1 MHGDT
6 SETSTGNDRPVVQA
20 FFHEDSST
28 FTYVVHHADSAV
40 IIDPVLN
47 YDAAS
52 ARTSTTSADAVM
64 AYVRDRQLRVA
75 WILETHAHADHLSAG
90 GYLRDALSAP
100 LAIGG
105 GIVAIQ
111 KHFKSLFDLG
121 DEFVPDGH
129 QFDRLLQDGDEL
141 PAGELSVRVLATPGH
156 TQDGLTYLIGDAAF
170 VGDTVFAP
178 ETGTARCDFPGGDP
192 ARLYHSIQKI
202 FTLPAHTRLFLCHD
216 YPPSGRSEAAQ
227 SSIAAQRERN
237 VHVGHQTPEAEFI
250 ALRRTRDATL
260 PPPRLILPALQVNIQ
275 GGHLP
280 LPAQNGIAYLK
291 LPLNQLGTKT

>member
-1 MHGDT
+1 MHEDT
-6 SETSTGNDRPVVQA
+6 AKTSTANVRPVVKA
-20 FFHEDSST
+20 FFHGDSCT

-40 IIDPVLN
+40 IIDPVLD

-52 ARTSTTSADAVM
+52 ARTSTTSADAVV
-64 AYVRDRQLRVA
+64 AYVRDRKLRVA

-90 GYLRDALSAP
+90 DHLRSTLGAP
-100 LAIGG
+100 MAIGAE
-105 GIVAIQ
+105 IVPIQ

-121 DEFVPDGH
+121 DAFVPDGH

-141 PAGELSVRVLATPGH
+141 TAGEISVRVLATPGH

-202 FTLPAHTRLFLCHD
+202 FALPAHTRLFLCHD
-216 YPPSGRSEAAQ
+216 YPSPGRSEAAQ
-227 SSIAAQRERN
+227 SSIVAQREGN
-237 VHVGHQTPEAEFI
+237 VHVGHQTQEAEFI

-275 GGHLP
+275 GGRLP
-280 LPAQNGIAYLK
+280 PPAENGIAYLK
-291 LPLNQLGTKT
+291 LPLNQIGAKT

>member
-1 MHGDT
+1 MHGHT
-6 SETSTGNDRPVVQA
+6 SHTSTGNERPEVQA

-40 IIDPVLN
+40 IIDPVLD

-64 AYVRDRQLRVA
+64 AYVLDRKLRVA

-90 GYLRDALSAP
+90 SHLRNTLGAP
-100 LAIGG
+100 MAIGG
-105 GIVAIQ
+105 GIVQIQ
-111 KHFKSLFDLG
+111 KHFKPLFNLG
-121 DEFVPDGH
+121 DEFIPDGH

-141 PAGELSVRVLATPGH
+141 VAGELSVRVLATPGH
-156 TQDGLTYLIGDAAF
+156 TQDGVTYLIGDAAF

-192 ARLYHSIQKI
+192 ARLYRSIQKI
-202 FTLPAHTRLFLCHD
+202 FALPTHTRLFLCHD
-216 YPPSGRSEAAQ
+216 YPPPERSEAAE
-227 SSIAAQRERN
+227 SSIAAQREGN
-237 VHVGHQTPEAEFI
+237 VHVGHETPEAEFI
-250 ALRRTRDATL
+250 ALRRARDTTL

-275 GGHLP
+275 GGRLP
-280 LPAQNGIAYLK
+280 LPAENGIAYLK
-291 LPLNQLGTKT
+291 LPLNQIGAKI